1 MHNLNDV
8 THVRVRRAA
17 KEEEEE
23 EEEKVVVV
31 AVERDEKGWSQG
43 VSERSLG

>member
-23 EEEKVVVV
+23 EEKVVVV
-31 AVERDEKGWSQG
+31 VMERDEKGWSQG

>member
-17 KEEEEE
+17 KEEEE

>member
-17 KEEEEE
+17 KEEE

>member
-23 EEEKVVVV
+23 EEKVVVV
-31 AVERDEKGWSQG
+31 VVERDEKGWSQR